1 MPELYKF
8 ENLLKY
14 LEEKGYI
21 IKDLA
26 DYEPINVEFEINY
39 KKGKIDFNND
49 LINYIDNK
57 NKKHPGCMYQKIY
70 RVKHWKNFPKKHI
83 CKCSVIQDYID
94 KNKLDEYYSFST
106 EFDEMC
112 EIIDRNTKE
121 HYEPRSLEL
130 CQCCKKELSKLWN
143 QQYDDI
149 DEIVKD
155 LFEKFKNHSAKKHIK
170 TDIYGYTTN
179 WYKISEKLRLKKNYT
194 CEKCGFKASN
204 VLEKRFL
211 EVHHIDKDKLNN
223 KQNNLMVLCVE
234 CHAQIDEQHKK
245 NYSSG
250 INKVRLEQLREI
262 KNNYSQSNQ
271 NTTKKKTKR
280 KGKKHENT
288 LFTLFKD

>member
-14 LEEKGYI
+14 LEENGFI

-49 LINYIDNK
+49 LIDYIDNK
-57 NKKHPGCMYQKIY
+57 NKKHPGYMYQKKY
-70 RVKHWKNFPKKHI
+70 RVKHWKKFPKKHI
-83 CKCSVIQDYID
+83 CKCSVIQAYID

-106 EFDEMC
+106 EELC
-112 EIIDRNTKE
+112 EIIDRDTNV

-130 CQCCKKELSKLWN
+130 CQYCKNELSRIWDPEYEDIEEHVKEL
-143 QQYDDI
+143 
-149 DEIVKD
+149 
-155 LFEKFKNHSAKKHIK
+155 FETIRNHSNKSYIQ
-170 TDIYGYTTN
+170 TDSEGYTTD
-179 WYKISEKLRLKKNYT
+179 WYKISKKSKLKKNYT

-204 VLEKRFL
+204 VLEKRFF
-211 EVHHIDKDKLNN
+211 EVHHIDKNKLNN
-223 KQNNLMVLCVE
+223 KQNNLMVLCIE
-234 CHAQIDEQHKK
+234 CHSNIDEQHKK

-262 KNNYSQSNQ
+262 KNSYSQSNQ
-271 NTTKKKTKR
+271 NTTKKKAKR
-280 KGKKHENT
+280 KGKKQENT